1 MKMKNKFKDLLLS
14 VLSKLSYPANKIII
28 QIPKNP
34 EHGDFTTNYPMINA
48 KEIGKAPMEIAA
60 IIADEINGLSGDLIE
75 KAVHVAPGF
84 INVKIN
90 KNILSNQLKKIIEA
104 GQNFG
109 KNKNGGN
116 KSALIEFVSANPT
129 GPLTVGHGRN
139 AILGD
144 TVSNILEWNGYKI
157 NREYYF
163 NNAGRQMRMLGESVY
178 VRYMGLLG
186 ESLEIP
192 EGGYEGLY
200 IKDIAKQIFDN
211 HSDKFKS
218 DQENPIFK
226 QTAESYI
233 FDDIKK
239 TLKKIGLKFDSFF
252 NENTLY
258 ENKEIDCVIDD
269 LKSKKLIYEKDGALW
284 FKATEAGRDA
294 DRVIVKSTGEPTYRL
309 PDIAYHKDK
318 FNRGFDLMVDVFGA
332 DHKDAYPDVLAA
344 IELLGYPSDKV
355 RVLIHQFVTILKD
368 GEPVKMS
375 TRKANFISLDSLI
388 DEVGPDVT
396 RFFFIMRSMNTH
408 LNFDLDLAKEQSDA
422 NPVFYI
428 QYAHARCCNI
438 IRRFDGEASTLDPT
452 VLNELNNEL
461 ESQII
466 SKLLEF
472 PEIICKSGDTLE
484 PQNISNYLAELSS
497 IFHSYYAKERVVDLD
512 NENLTKAR
520 IYLVNSIRIV
530 LRNGLSVLG
539 VSAPEKM

>member
-1 MKMKNKFKDLLLS
+1 MKNKFKDILLS
-14 VLSKLSYPANKIII
+14 VLSSLSYPTDKIII

-34 EHGDFTTNYPMINA
+34 DHGDFTTNYPMINS
-48 KEIGKAPMEIAA
+48 KKIEKAPMDIAS
-60 IIADEINGLSGDLIE
+60 IIVDEINKLSNDLIE
-75 KAVHVAPGF
+75 KVECIAPGF

-90 KNILSNQLKKIIEA
+90 KDILSNELEAIIKADE
-104 GQNFG
+104 NFG
-109 KNKNGGN
+109 KNETGNN

-157 NREYYF
+157 SKEYYF
-163 NNAGRQMRMLGESVY
+163 NNAGRQMRVLGESVY
-178 VRYMGLLG
+178 ARYMELLG
-186 ESLEIP
+186 ESMEIP

-200 IKDIAKQIFDN
+200 IQDIAKLIFNDYA
-211 HSDKFKS
+211 DKFKN
-218 DQENPIFK
+218 DKENPIFK
-226 QTAESYI
+226 QTAETYI
-233 FDDIKK
+233 FNDIEK
-239 TLKKIGLKFDSFF
+239 TLEKIGLKFDSFF

-258 ENKEIDCVIDD
+258 ENKEIDNVIDS
-269 LKSKKLIYEKDGALW
+269 LKSKKLVYEKDGALW
-284 FKATEAGRDA
+284 FKGTEVGRDS

-332 DHKDAYPDVLAA
+332 DHMDAYPDVLSA
-344 IELLGYPSDKV
+344 IESLGYPSEKV
-355 RVLIHQFVTILKD
+355 RVLIHQFVTVLKD

-408 LNFDLDLAKEQSDA
+408 LNFDLNLAKEQSDA

-428 QYAHARCCNI
+428 QYAHARCCNML
-438 IRRFDGEASTLDPT
+438 RRFDGDIKSIDSSVLDQ
-452 VLNELNNEL
+452 LKNEL
-461 ESQII
+461 ESQITG
-466 SKLLEF
+466 KLLEF
-472 PEIICKSGDTLE
+472 PEIIKKCSDSLE

-497 IFHSYYAKERVVDLD
+497 SFHSYYARERVIDPD
-512 NENLTKAR
+512 NKTLTEAR
-520 IYLVNSIRIV
+520 IYLVNALRIV
-530 LRNGLSVLG
+530 IRNGLCILG
-539 VSAPEKM
+539 ISAPEKM

>member
-1 MKMKNKFKDLLLS
+1 MRMKNQFKNILHL
-14 VLSKLSYPANKIII
+14 VLSNLNYPQNKIII

-34 EHGDFTTNYPMINA
+34 EHGDFTTNYPMINS
-48 KEIGKAPMEIAA
+48 KEIGKAPTEIAET
-60 IIADEINGLSGDLIE
+60 IVNEINSLTDDVIE
-75 KAVHVAPGF
+75 KAEYVAPGF
-84 INVKIN
+84 INVRIN
-90 KNILSNQLKKIIEA
+90 KNTLSNQLQKIIEA
-104 GQNFG
+104 DQNFG
-109 KNKNGGN
+109 KNQSGNN

-144 TVSNILEWNGYKI
+144 TICNILEWNGYKI
-157 NREYYF
+157 TREYYF
-163 NNAGRQMRMLGESVY
+163 NNAGRQMRALGESVY
-178 VRYMGLLG
+178 ARYMELLG

-200 IKDIAKQIFDN
+200 IKDIAKQIFDS
-211 HSDKFKS
+211 HSDKFKA
-218 DQENPIFK
+218 DRENAIFK
-226 QTAESYI
+226 ATAENFI
-233 FDDIKK
+233 FNDIKK
-239 TLKKIGLKFDSFF
+239 TLKKIRLKFDSFF

-258 ENKEIDCVIDD
+258 ESKEIDNLIDE
-269 LKSKKLIYEKDGALW
+269 LKSKKLVYERDGALW

-318 FNRGFDLMVDVFGA
+318 FNRGFDLMIDVFGA
-332 DHKDAYPDVLAA
+332 DHMDAYPDVLAA
-344 IELLGYPSDKV
+344 LKLLGYPSEKV
-355 RVLIHQFVTILKD
+355 RVLIHQFVTVLKN

-375 TRKANFISLDSLI
+375 TRKANFITLDSLI

-428 QYAHARCCNI
+428 QYAHARCCNM
-438 IRRFDGEASTLDPT
+438 IRRFEGEVGSVDSS
-452 VLNELNNEL
+452 VLNKLNNEL

-466 SKLLEF
+466 GKLLEF
-472 PEIICKSGDTLE
+472 PEVISKSFDTLE

-497 IFHSYYAKERVVDLD
+497 TFHSYYAKERVIDVD
-512 NENLTKAR
+512 NEILTKAR

-530 LRNGLSVLG
+530 LRNGLSILG

>member
-1 MKMKNKFKDLLLS
+1 MRMKNQFKNILHL
-14 VLSKLSYPANKIII
+14 VLSNLNYPQNKIII

-34 EHGDFTTNYPMINA
+34 EHGDFTTNYPMINS
-48 KEIGKAPMEIAA
+48 KEIGKAPTEIAET
-60 IIADEINGLSGDLIE
+60 IVNEINSLTDDVIE
-75 KAVHVAPGF
+75 KAEYVAPGF
-84 INVKIN
+84 INVRIN
-90 KNILSNQLKKIIEA
+90 KNTLSNQLQKIIEA
-104 GQNFG
+104 DQNFG
-109 KNKNGGN
+109 KNQSGNN

-144 TVSNILEWNGYKI
+144 TICNILEWNGYKI
-157 NREYYF
+157 TREYYF
-163 NNAGRQMRMLGESVY
+163 NNAGRQMRALGESVY
-178 VRYMGLLG
+178 ARYMELLG

-200 IKDIAKQIFDN
+200 IKDIAKQIFDS
-211 HSDKFKS
+211 HSDKFKA
-218 DQENPIFK
+218 DRENAIFK
-226 QTAESYI
+226 ATAENFI
-233 FDDIKK
+233 FNDIKK
-239 TLKKIGLKFDSFF
+239 TLKKIRLKFDSFF

-258 ENKEIDCVIDD
+258 ESKEIDNLIDE
-269 LKSKKLIYEKDGALW
+269 LKSKKLVYERDGALW

-318 FNRGFDLMVDVFGA
+318 FNRGFDLMIDVFGA
-332 DHKDAYPDVLAA
+332 DHMDAYPDVLAA
-344 IELLGYPSDKV
+344 IKLLGYPSEKV
-355 RVLIHQFVTILKD
+355 RVLIHQFVTVLKN

-375 TRKANFISLDSLI
+375 TRKANFITLDSLI

-428 QYAHARCCNI
+428 QYAHARCCNM
-438 IRRFDGEASTLDPT
+438 IRRFEGEVGSVDSS
-452 VLNELNNEL
+452 VLNKLNNEL

-466 SKLLEF
+466 GKLLEF
-472 PEIICKSGDTLE
+472 PEVISKSFDTLE

-497 IFHSYYAKERVVDLD
+497 TFHSYYAKERVIDVD
-512 NENLTKAR
+512 NEILTKAR

-530 LRNGLSVLG
+530 LRNGLSILG